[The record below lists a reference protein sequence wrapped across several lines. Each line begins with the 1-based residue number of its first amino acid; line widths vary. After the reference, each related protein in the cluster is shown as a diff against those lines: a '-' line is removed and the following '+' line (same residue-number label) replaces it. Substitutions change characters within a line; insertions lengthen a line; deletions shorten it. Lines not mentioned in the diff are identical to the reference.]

1 MNCETYAE
9 WISEQLEGELD
20 AKRAQELNRHLTGC
34 DTCRKTLR
42 VMERLDADLRSL
54 PRYEPADTVSM
65 AIVEQIHAL
74 AVPPRRTEFSP
85 VMDIKELAE
94 FLHVTTE
101 TIGTYL
107 DDIPSF
113 EIGGK
118 LLFRRSSVE
127 KWIEKREHWIET
139 AGTPDLM
146 TAHENIRMS

>member
-1 MNCETYAE
+1 MNCETYSE
-9 WISEQLEGELD
+9 WISEQLDGELD
-20 AKRAQELNRHLTGC
+20 AKRAQELNQHLAAC
-34 DTCRKTLR
+34 DTCRKTLQ
-42 VMERLDADLRSL
+42 VMERLDADLREL
-54 PRYEPADTVSM
+54 PRYEPADRASM
-65 AIVEQIHAL
+65 AIVKQFHAL
-74 AVPPRRTEFSP
+74 AVLPRRIEFSP

-94 FLHVTTE
+94 FLRVTTD

-146 TAHENIRMS
+146 ITREQWRN